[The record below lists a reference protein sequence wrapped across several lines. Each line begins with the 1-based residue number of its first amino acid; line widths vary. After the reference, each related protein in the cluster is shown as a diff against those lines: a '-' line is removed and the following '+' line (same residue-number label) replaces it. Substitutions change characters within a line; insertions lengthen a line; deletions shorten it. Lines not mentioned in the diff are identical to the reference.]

1 MPSSLSPL
9 PSAAISTTSSSSI
22 PSPMTFDHLYRQA
35 AQYHDNQNDNDDDNQ
50 HSHSHYS
57 NYNSRTQVLL
67 LGAAIGELCTQIV
80 IHAPLDP
87 IRNNDNDS
95 KNDPDPFWNQPSSS
109 RQQIYTSIAKVFQSI
124 LLLAHTT
131 NTTTNLNSKSN
142 SNLQS
147 SILKKMQ
154 LNARKYPVHLCKGKS
169 GKYTEYSKET
179 GITVENQSLRDIDID
194 LSTIINTSTSTTLL
208 ENLNLSLVE
217 NDGDDGNDT
226 MDAING
232 IDVNDTIDVIKVD
245 VNNTILS
252 SSNNTMDAITGI
264 DGIDISKDQ
273 SEDHDQEEDLS
284 QLQLQQ
290 QLQVLPKTVLEL
302 TAMIREFSMD
312 RNWST
317 YHTPRNIVLALMG
330 EMGELAEIFQWVG
343 DSNATGV
350 NAWPE
355 DKKDHLEQELADVS
369 IYCLR
374 LADVVGIRDLGLLV
388 HHLFVGDGA
397 DGDGDGDDGAD
408 NADCTAMGE
417 KTSL

>member
-1 MPSSLSPL
+1 
-9 PSAAISTTSSSSI
+9 
-22 PSPMTFDHLYRQA
+22 MTFDHLYRQA
-35 AQYHDNQNDNDDDNQ
+35 AQYHDNQNDNHNDNQ
-50 HSHSHYS
+50 HSHSHHS

-87 IRNNDNDS
+87 TRTNDNDNDNNNS
-95 KNDPDPFWNQPSSS
+95 NNDPDPFWNQPSPS
-109 RQQIYTSIAKVFQSI
+109 RQKIYTSIAKIFQSI

-131 NTTTNLNSKSN
+131 NTILNSS

-179 GITVENQSLRDIDID
+179 GITVENQSLRDID
-194 LSTIINTSTSTTLL
+194 LSVDVDVDVDTTIL
-208 ENLNLSLVE
+208 ENLNLSLSLVE
-217 NDGDDGNDT
+217 NDDGNDT
-226 MDAING
+226 IDAIN
-232 IDVNDTIDVIKVD
+232 
-245 VNNTILS
+245 
-252 SSNNTMDAITGI
+252 GI

-273 SEDHDQEEDLS
+273 SEDNDQEEDLS
-284 QLQLQQ
+284 LVQLQLQL
-290 QLQVLPKTVLEL
+290 QLQLLPKTVSEL

-343 DSNATGV
+343 DSHEIGV

-397 DGDGDGDDGAD
+397 DGAD
-408 NADCTAMGE
+408 NADNSEIGDCSAMGE
-417 KTSL
+417 KSL